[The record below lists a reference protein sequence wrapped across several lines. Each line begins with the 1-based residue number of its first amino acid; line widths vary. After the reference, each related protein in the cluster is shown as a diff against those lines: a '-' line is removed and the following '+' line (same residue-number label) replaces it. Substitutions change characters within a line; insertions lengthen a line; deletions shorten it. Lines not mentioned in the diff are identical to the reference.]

1 MNKIIHPQEALITTG
16 WHVQNPIMKANR
28 DQTTIVALCLFIV
41 VGGYGL
47 SRTHPLEF
55 VPVETAMWHE
65 AFELFVSYS
74 ICVGVAVFVVGLRKL
89 AFLRSEVHNRE
100 RAHSKAVELALH
112 DELTGLPNRRMFQ
125 EVFTELTQ
133 SINPGKH
140 RAVMMLDIDGFK
152 PINDVYGH
160 AFGDTLLQILGQ
172 RLSETVGVG
181 GTVARLGGDEFAV
194 ISAEID
200 EKDEA
205 TALAHRLLARIQE
218 SFELGSRQVSVGS
231 GIGIS
236 IFPED
241 GHSSSELLRRADIAL
256 YRAKSSGRASYR
268 YFEVEM
274 DASVLHRT
282 LLEQRLR
289 NALAEDDLQVHYQP
303 IVDLA
308 QNRIT
313 GFEALPHW
321 NDRDFGVVAPE
332 QFFPIAE
339 DAGLITDLTE
349 QLLSKACKAATDW
362 PVDVFLSFNI
372 SPLQL
377 RDHSFPLKVMS
388 ILASSGLAANR
399 LILEITE
406 TSLLKDP
413 ANAMAILQQ
422 LTDAN
427 IRIALDD
434 FGTGYSSLT
443 YLRDFPIDRVKI
455 DRSFTTNMTEDKESA
470 AIVAAIL
477 VLSQGLGIEA
487 VAEGVE
493 QPETLD
499 QLSEKGCVFGQ
510 GSLFGAAESA
520 EAVDRI
526 LANQDPMHLQAKA

>member
-1 MNKIIHPQEALITTG
+1 MTSAVFCLLII
-16 WHVQNPIMKANR
+16 V
-28 DQTTIVALCLFIV
+28 C
-41 VGGYGL
+41 GYVL
-47 SRTHPLEF
+47 SRTHPLELI
-55 VPVETAMWHE
+55 PLESGMWHD

-74 ICVGVAVFVVGLRKL
+74 ICVGIAVFVFGLRKL
-89 AFLRSEVHNRE
+89 TFLRGEVHKRE
-100 RAHSKAVELALH
+100 VAHSEAVELALR

-125 EVFTELTQ
+125 EAFIDLTH
-133 SINPGKH
+133 SITPGKH

-160 AFGDTLLQILGQ
+160 AFGDMLLQILGQ
-172 RLSETVGVG
+172 RLNETVGVG
-181 GTVARLGGDEFAV
+181 GTVARLGGDEFAI
-194 ISAEID
+194 ISAEVD
-200 EKDEA
+200 QKDEA
-205 TALAHRLLARIQE
+205 TALAQRLLSRIQE
-218 SFELGSRQVSVGS
+218 SFELGSRQVSVGC

-289 NALAEDDLQVHYQP
+289 KALAEDSLQVHFQP

-313 GFEALPHW
+313 GFEALARW
-321 NDRDFGVVAPE
+321 NDRDFGSVSPG
-332 QFFPIAE
+332 QFIPIAE
-339 DAGLITDLTE
+339 DSGLITDLTE
-349 QLLSKACKAATDW
+349 QLLSKACKVATNW
-362 PVDVFLSFNI
+362 PGDVFLSFNI

-388 ILASSGLAANR
+388 ILAANGLSPNR

-413 ANAMAILQQ
+413 ASAMAILQQ
-422 LTDAN
+422 LTDAK

-443 YLRDFPIDRVKI
+443 YLRDFPIDKVKI
-455 DRSFTTNMTEDKESA
+455 DQSFTTNMTQDKECA
-470 AIVAAIL
+470 AIVNAIL
-477 VLSQGLGIEA
+477 VLSQGLGIEV
-487 VAEGVE
+487 VAEGIE
-493 QPETLD
+493 RSETLEE
-499 QLSEKGCVFGQ
+499 LNKKGCVFGQ
-510 GSLFGAAESA
+510 GFLFGAAESA
-520 EAVDRI
+520 TETDRI
-526 LANQDPMHLQAKA
+526 LSGQDLSHRQSEA